1 MLLYWFSSD
10 SYLDS
15 LIMLINVGFIRIPK
29 CSTVQFNDTC
39 IIFKTLH
46 ILVILTFLWYSKSNV
61 VGVEVHVTLGYNGGC
76 GQKGLTSKSDVPRE
90 KHSQP

>member
-15 LIMLINVGFIRIPK
+15 LIILINVGFIRIPK

-39 IIFKTLH
+39 IIFNTLH
-46 ILVILTFLWYSKSNV
+46 ILVILIFLWYSKSNV